1 MEKAK
6 VLGIRQSRAQ
16 VSALMFKNQLCNLKL
31 FHLSEPQSYNCKVE
45 MLPIE
50 LVVFSLSLTNTYG
63 TLNQSGKETAFYVF

>member
-1 MEKAK
+1 MPLGAK
-6 VLGIRQSRAQ
+6 TWLTGNKK
-16 VSALMFKNQLCNLKL
+16 MGT
-31 FHLSEPQSYNCKVE
+31 QSYNCKVE